1 MTLRP
6 KIAVYMNPGK
16 VNHRYSLFRI
26 ATILYKSIYFVNML
40 MFTQA
45 NLKFQPHPTST
56 VLRKNTDIGFKKWKL
71 EEKRGTWRAQKPSFS
86 GVLIWD
92 TMLSSTQSTVIGIL
106 APHLSQ
112 SALIPHFTAMSPVRL
127 EFGVI
132 TLGFGSI
139 IRVWIAAA
147 SELRDRSGDGDEST
161 AKRCRRETRPLERAS
176 MAEL

>member
-86 GVLIWD
+86 GVLTWD

-106 APHLSQ
+106 APHLSH
-112 SALIPHFTAMSPVRL
+112 SALIPHFTAISPVRL
-127 EFGVI
+127 ELGVI
-132 TLGFGSI
+132 ALGFGSI
-139 IRVWIAAA
+139 IRDRIAAA
-147 SELRDRSGDGDEST
+147 SELRNRSDNCEST
-161 AKRCRRETRPLERAS
+161 ATRCRRETRPLERAS
-176 MAEL
+176 MA